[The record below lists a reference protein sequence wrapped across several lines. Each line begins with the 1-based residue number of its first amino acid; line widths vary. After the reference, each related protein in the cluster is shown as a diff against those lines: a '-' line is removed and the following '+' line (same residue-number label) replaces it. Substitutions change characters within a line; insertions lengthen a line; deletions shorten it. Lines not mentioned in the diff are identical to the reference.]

1 MQRIHT
7 FLDMVL
13 KQGGSDLHI
22 VAGNPP
28 RIRLHGVAYTVQYRE
43 LTADDVYDLIFDL
56 IPTHCLA
63 EFKEKGNTDF
73 SLEYEDKARFRINVF
88 QHIAGLGWDCHR
100 F

>member
-73 SLEYEDKARFRINVF
+73 TSVRSIGSGSFRSGY
-88 QHIAGLGWDCHR
+88 GLGRWRDGQWS
-100 F
+100 